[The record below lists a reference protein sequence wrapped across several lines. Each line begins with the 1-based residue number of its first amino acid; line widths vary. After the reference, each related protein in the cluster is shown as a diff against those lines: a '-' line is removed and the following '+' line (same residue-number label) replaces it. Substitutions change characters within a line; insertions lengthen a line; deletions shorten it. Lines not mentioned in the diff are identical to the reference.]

1 MEIDREGLILNKK
14 VVGMVVTSIVAISSI
29 TIIPSLASQD
39 ENNKA
44 KENNASIEESLE
56 TTNTKVDAKDKSVE
70 GEDLELAKGETT
82 RSESKS
88 TYKSAKR
95 VESKN
100 RSVAQSKN
108 RVVPELSN
116 TSDNKNTQSYVVEN
130 KYNNDKN
137 KSNITSSKNIERNK
151 IENKDTNKQNNNFI
165 ELNSDINKTNN
176 IQSNKSNETFEIE
189 KPKTENKDT
198 NENNN
203 FIELNTDKNKTNN
216 TQSNKNNEASKTEKP
231 KTEDKITNEKD
242 KTPIKEDT
250 DKKDNNTS
258 TDKNKPNTG
267 NNDKIEKRSSLKAS
281 DLRISPAEFIE
292 SEKEPGKVENKV
304 KVTIS
309 NDTKAIFA
317 KDIDGD
323 VDALASASAMGLNK
337 GYKLNVK
344 RENDKNITLS
354 LVGKAENHNANINK
368 DKSKSDYNKNDI
380 YGDFKVLMLPEFF
393 ENKSSVENGGLYAI
407 ADIVYKDSEQAKENN
422 IVNLSKTK
430 LIKVEETGYAVV
442 TLAKGNIE
450 NTKITINSK
459 EVKPT
464 RVNSEGTI
472 VKFEVNPNEIA
483 KIEVTQGNDSEDFVL
498 NEKGKAF
505 TKVIKNEAPDK
516 ILVSGPMSK
525 LDYHQANF
533 DSKGNIRLKP
543 SKTTFSTSKEV
554 VVKDETLPQLDISK
568 TKLGNDVVINIDENT
583 DKAKKWQKNIYS
595 IETVADNNPNV
606 TSKLQYSLE
615 NGKIVIDK
623 NSAAINDRNGIHNIR
638 IKSEGYND
646 LNTKIEIVKSA
657 GKILLSGNYNF
668 YANNELLFEL
678 EGFNYAV
685 VNPIYE
691 VRLDGKALKGNCKE
705 YHIVDYLIRLEDNC
719 IDKLTKGKHELTVK
733 AHGFEDFNRTFY
745 LEEAPKGLENPSM
758 GHGEKVKLDKIEN
771 MQMINSGNKKVESKV
786 DVDAIGSA
794 SDKGSS
800 SETPDAVGG
809 ASGGSTIIRGNIV
822 YDFDLLSNAMILNN
836 LGMATKNSS
845 EVLSWWNA
853 MTKDAV
859 LTNESTKVIDYK
871 KYKNAVNE
879 AKGNGEYLTFK
890 NYYDKIEK
898 SDYLNKP
905 YQVKYILED
914 GLFGNV
920 QTYSQEN
927 LKIVPKMTVSGNK
940 EDKIY
945 LGIENDTQ
953 YLKNLENVSIGI
965 NTLPKDAYK
974 VEANKITITD
984 TSLLKHGDNT
994 IKLQAKGY
1002 KEASVDINLLKNSAK
1017 LGLSKDE
1024 NNNIIVKLDKNYK
1037 NEIESIILN
1046 GKALLDDTQ
1055 LGGNSGDYEYKG
1067 DSLVLRSKLF
1077 DTNKDRQYTVV
1088 IKANGYKDSKAM
1100 FNLDELN
1107 IKEVDKIKVPNY
1119 VKLSSE
1125 NKYYK
1130 NERVLVDV
1138 ERMFD
1143 TKYRDDIKEVLL
1155 DGKKVMYSNPI
1166 GNFYS
1171 IELGSKNFKEEKTYK
1186 LTIKTNKYEDFNTD
1200 IKIVNKVE
1208 KKEAPRLEVKTENNK
1223 TIFTSKDDKYID
1235 NVLAVKVDY
1244 KTIDKKDYIVENN
1257 KLTILDKLPEGTK
1270 VTFESDK
1277 YENYVYVVPKA
1288 VNTSKENDKSG
1299 KINVPNYVA
1308 LNNGNTYKVNKD
1320 VVVDVKH
1327 PFNNE
1332 YLKDIQEVLLDGKK
1346 IDYKESNTY
1355 FNSIVLESENFK
1367 EEKLYKIT
1375 IKTNKYKDFNADIKI
1390 GDKTIDVEKINK
1402 EDEDKQN
1409 QNENKDKKYE
1419 EQQVIKKQVPNI
1431 EEDIQGGL
1439 LNKARFISE
1448 AEYIKSIS
1456 RVKLNDENLERE
1468 SSVSPNEGYNI
1479 EAGTLTILNKIIG
1492 GDKITFES
1500 DKYEDYTC
1508 IVPKKSANIEVS
1520 RNSNNKFVFNSND
1533 QAWTKSAYVL
1543 VNGSKLS
1550 KGEFEADF
1558 GKITVIKDLKPCDNL
1573 VIQSQGFNDFEYEV
1587 ALLKA
1592 DVNVKKNT
1600 LFNKSYSFTTSSN
1613 SWKGNIT
1620 SVKVNGAEI
1629 SQTNDYSPTE
1639 GYKENYNGG
1648 VDVYNSLSSGD
1659 TVSIEANG
1667 YEAFTYVV
1675 S

>member
-1 MEIDREGLILNKK
+1 MNKK

-44 KENNASIEESLE
+44 KENNASIEERVE
-56 TTNTKVDAKDKSVE
+56 TANTKVYAKDKSVQ

-82 RSESKS
+82 SSESKS
-88 TYKSAKR
+88 TYKSAKK

-108 RVVPELSN
+108 RVVTESSN
-116 TSDNKNTQSYVVEN
+116 TSVNKNTQSYVVES

-137 KSNITSSKNIERNK
+137 KSNITSSKNIEINK
-151 IENKDTNKQNNNFI
+151 TENKDTNKQNNNFI
-165 ELNSDINKTNN
+165 ELNTDTNKTNN
-176 IQSNKSNETFEIE
+176 TQSNKSNETSKIE

-203 FIELNTDKNKTNN
+203 FIELNTDTNKTNN
-216 TQSNKNNEASKTEKP
+216 TQSNKNNETSKTEKP
-231 KTEDKITNEKD
+231 KTEDKIINEKD

-250 DKKDNNTS
+250 DKK
-258 TDKNKPNTG
+258 
-267 NNDKIEKRSSLKAS
+267 DKIEKRSSLKAS

-309 NDTKAIFA
+309 NDTKATFA

-380 YGDFKVLMLPEFF
+380 YGDFKLLMLPEFF

-407 ADIVYKDSEQAKENN
+407 ADIIYKDSEQVKENN

-442 TLAKGNIE
+442 TLAKGYID

-483 KIEVTQGNDSEDFVL
+483 KIEVTQGNNSEDFVL

-505 TKVIKNEAPDK
+505 TRVIENEAPDK

-525 LDYHQANF
+525 FDYHQANF

-554 VVKDETLPQLDISK
+554 AVKDETLPQLDISK

-583 DKAKKWQKNIYS
+583 DNAKKWQKKIYS
-595 IETVADNNPNV
+595 IETVADNNPNMA
-606 TSKLQYSLE
+606 SKLQYSLE

-623 NSAAINDRNGIHNIR
+623 NSAAINGRNGIHNIR

-646 LNTKIEIVKSA
+646 LNTKIEIVKPA

-691 VRLDGKALKGNCKE
+691 VRLDGKVLEGNCE
-705 YHIVDYLIRLEDNC
+705 DYHIVDYLIRLENNC
-719 IDKLTKGKHELTVK
+719 IDKLTRGKHELTVK

-758 GHGEKVKLDKIEN
+758 GHNEKVELDKVKN
-771 MQMINSGNKKVESKV
+771 LQMISSGNKKSESKV
-786 DVDAIGSA
+786 EVDAIGSA

-845 EVLSWWNA
+845 EVLSWWHA

-871 KYKNAVNE
+871 KYKNAANE

-927 LKIVPKMTVSGNK
+927 LKIVPKITVSGNK
-940 EDKIY
+940 EDKIH
-945 LGIENDTQ
+945 LSIENDTQ
-953 YLKNLENVSIGI
+953 YLEDLENVSIGMNI
-965 NTLPKDAYK
+965 LPKDAYK
-974 VEANKITITD
+974 VEENKITITD

-1002 KEASVDINLLKNSAK
+1002 KEASIDINLLKDSSK
-1017 LGLSKDE
+1017 LEVSKDE
-1024 NNNIIVKLDKNYK
+1024 NNNIVVKLDKNYK
-1037 NEIESIILN
+1037 KEIVSITLN

-1077 DTNKDRQYTVV
+1077 DTNKDSQYTLV

-1100 FNLDELN
+1100 FNLDELST
-1107 IKEVDKIKVPNY
+1107 KEVDKIKVPDY
-1119 VKLSSE
+1119 VKLSNE

-1130 NERVLVDV
+1130 NESVLVDV

-1186 LTIKTNKYEDFNTD
+1186 LTIKTDKYEDFNTD

-1208 KKEAPRLEVKTENNK
+1208 KKGAPNLEVKTENNK
-1223 TIFTSKDDKYID
+1223 TIFTSKYDNYID
-1235 NVLAVKVDY
+1235 TVSAVKVDY
-1244 KTIDKKDYIVENN
+1244 KTIDKKDYILENN
-1257 KLTILDKLPEGTK
+1257 KLTILDKLFEGTK
-1270 VTFESDK
+1270 VTFESDE
-1277 YENYVYVVPKA
+1277 YENYVYVLPKTED
-1288 VNTSKENDKSG
+1288 TSKENDKTG
-1299 KINVPNYVA
+1299 KTNVPNYVA
-1308 LNNGNTYKVNKD
+1308 LNNGNKYKVNQQ
-1320 VVVDVKH
+1320 VVVDIKN
-1327 PFNNE
+1327 PLDSK
-1332 YLKDIQEVLLDGKK
+1332 YLNDIKEVLLDGKK
-1346 IDYKESNTY
+1346 VDYKESNTY
-1355 FNSIVLESENFK
+1355 FNSIVLGSENFK
-1367 EEKLYKIT
+1367 EEKTYKLT

-1390 GDKTIDVEKINK
+1390 GDKTGEVDKTEK
-1402 EDEDKQN
+1402 E
-1409 QNENKDKKYE
+1409 ENKKDE
-1419 EQQVIKKQVPNI
+1419 EKQVIKKQVPNVD
-1431 EEDIQGGL
+1431 EDVQGGL
-1439 LNKARFISE
+1439 LNKARFTSE

-1456 RVKLNDENLERE
+1456 RVKLNNENLERKG
-1468 SSVSPNEGYNI
+1468 SLSPNEGYNM
-1479 EAGTLTILNKIIG
+1479 ENGTLTILNKLIG

-1500 DKYEDYTC
+1500 DKYENYTYV
-1508 IVPKKSANIEVS
+1508 VPKKSVSIDVS
-1520 RNSNNKFVFNSND
+1520 RNSNNKFVFNSNE
-1533 QAWTKSAYVL
+1533 QAWTKSVEVL
-1543 VNGSKLS
+1543 VNGSKINE
-1550 KGEFEADF
+1550 GEFEADF
-1558 GKITVIKDLKPCDNL
+1558 GKVTVLKDLEPGDKV

-1592 DVNVKKNT
+1592 NVNVKKNT
-1600 LFNKSYSFTTSSN
+1600 WFNKSYSFTTSDD
-1613 SWKGNIT
+1613 SWKENIT
-1620 SVKVNGAEI
+1620 SIKVNGAEI
-1629 SQTNDYSPTE
+1629 SKTSDYSPTE

-1648 VDVYNSLSSGD
+1648 VDVYNSLNSGD
-1659 TVSIEANG
+1659 TVSIESNG
-1667 YEAFTYVV
+1667 YEIFTYVV

>member
-1 MEIDREGLILNKK
+1 MNKK

-29 TIIPSLASQD
+29 TIISSLASQD
-39 ENNKA
+39 ENNKV
-44 KENNASIEESLE
+44 KENDVSIEERVE
-56 TTNTKVDAKDKSVE
+56 TANPKVDEKDKSVE
-70 GEDLELAKGETT
+70 GEDLELAKGKTT
-82 RSESKS
+82 SSESKS

-100 RSVAQSKN
+100 NSVAQSKN
-108 RVVPELSN
+108 RVVTESSN
-116 TSDNKNTQSYVVEN
+116 KSTQNSKVESKYKNET
-130 KYNNDKN
+130 N
-137 KSNITSSKNIERNK
+137 KSNITSSKNIESNK
-151 IENKDTNKQNNNFI
+151 IENKDTNKQNNKFI
-165 ELNSDINKTNN
+165 ELNADTNKTNN
-176 IQSNKSNETFEIE
+176 AQSNKSNETSKIE
-189 KPKTENKDT
+189 KPKIENKDT
-198 NENNN
+198 NENNS
-203 FIELNTDKNKTNN
+203 FIELNTDTNKTNN
-216 TQSNKNNEASKTEKP
+216 TQSNKNNETSKIEKT
-231 KTEDKITNEKD
+231 KTEDKDTNKKD

-250 DKKDNNTS
+250 DK
-258 TDKNKPNTG
+258 NKPNTG
-267 NNDKIEKRSSLKAS
+267 NKDKIEKRSSLKAS

-309 NDTKAIFA
+309 NDTKATFA

-368 DKSKSDYNKNDI
+368 DKSKNDYNKNDI
-380 YGDFKVLMLPEFF
+380 YGDFKLLMLPEFF

-407 ADIVYKDSEQAKENN
+407 ADIIYKDSDQAKENN

-442 TLAKGNIE
+442 TLDKGNID

-483 KIEVTQGNDSEDFVL
+483 KIEVTQGNNSEDFVL

-505 TKVIKNEAPDK
+505 TRVIENEAPDK

-525 LDYHQANF
+525 FDYHQANF

-554 VVKDETLPQLDISK
+554 AVKDKTLPQLDISK

-595 IETVADNNPNV
+595 IETVEDNNPNMA
-606 TSKLQYSLE
+606 SKLQYSLE

-623 NSAAINDRNGIHNIR
+623 NSAAINGRNGIHNIR

-646 LNTKIEIVKSA
+646 LNTKIEIVKPA

-691 VRLDGKALKGNCKE
+691 VRLDGKVLEGNCE
-705 YHIVDYLIRLEDNC
+705 DYHIVDYLIRLENNC

-758 GHGEKVKLDKIEN
+758 GHNEKVELDKIEN
-771 MQMINSGNKKVESKV
+771 MQMISSGNKKAESKV

-845 EVLSWWNA
+845 EVLSWWHA

-871 KYKNAVNE
+871 KYKNAANE

-890 NYYDKIEK
+890 NYYDKIEN

-927 LKIVPKMTVSGNK
+927 LKIVPKITVSGNK

-945 LGIENDTQ
+945 LSIENDTQ
-953 YLKNLENVSIGI
+953 YLKELENVSIRMNI
-965 NTLPKDAYK
+965 LPKDAYK
-974 VEANKITITD
+974 VEENKITITD

-1002 KEASVDINLLKNSAK
+1002 KEATIDINLLKDSSK
-1017 LGLSKDE
+1017 LELSKDE
-1024 NNNIIVKLDKNYK
+1024 NNNIVVKLDENYK
-1037 NEIESIILN
+1037 KEISSITLN
-1046 GKALLDDTQ
+1046 GKALLDDAQ

-1077 DTNKDRQYTVV
+1077 DINKDSQYTLV
-1088 IKANGYKDSKAM
+1088 IKANGYKYSKAM
-1100 FNLDELN
+1100 FNLDELST
-1107 IKEVDKIKVPNY
+1107 KEVDKIKVPDY
-1119 VKLSSE
+1119 VKLSNE
-1125 NKYYK
+1125 NKYYT
-1130 NERVLVDV
+1130 NESVLVDV
-1138 ERMFD
+1138 EKMFE

-1186 LTIKTNKYEDFNTD
+1186 LTIKTDKYEDFNTD

-1208 KKEAPRLEVKTENNK
+1208 KKEAPKLEVKTENNK

-1235 NVLAVKVDY
+1235 TVSAVKVDY
-1244 KTIDKKDYIVENN
+1244 KTLDKKDYIIENN
-1257 KLTILDKLPEGTK
+1257 KLTILDKLFEGTK
-1270 VTFESDK
+1270 ITFESDK
-1277 YENYVYVVPKA
+1277 YENYIYVVPKA
-1288 VNTSKENDKSG
+1288 VDTSKENDKTG
-1299 KINVPNYVA
+1299 KTNVPNYVA
-1308 LNNGNTYKVNKD
+1308 LNNGNKYKVNKQ
-1320 VVVDVKH
+1320 VVVDIKN
-1327 PFNNE
+1327 PLDSK
-1332 YLKDIQEVLLDGKK
+1332 YLDDIKEVLLDGKK
-1346 IDYKESNTY
+1346 VDYKESNTY
-1355 FNSIVLESENFK
+1355 FNSIVLGSENFK
-1367 EEKLYKIT
+1367 EEKTYKLT
-1375 IKTNKYKDFNADIKI
+1375 IKTNKYKDFNVDIKV
-1390 GDKTIDVEKINK
+1390 GDKTGEVDKTEK
-1402 EDEDKQN
+1402 EDKNKQE
-1409 QNENKDKKYE
+1409 ENKKDE
-1419 EQQVIKKQVPNI
+1419 EKQVIKKQVPNVD
-1431 EEDIQGGL
+1431 EDVQGGL
-1439 LNKARFISE
+1439 LNKARFTSD

-1456 RVKLNDENLERE
+1456 KVKLNNENLERKG
-1468 SSVSPNEGYNI
+1468 SLSPNEGYNM
-1479 EAGTLTILNKIIG
+1479 ENGTLTILNKLIG

-1500 DKYEDYTC
+1500 DKYENYTYV
-1508 IVPKKSANIEVS
+1508 VPKKSVNIDLS
-1520 RNSNNKFVFNSND
+1520 RNSNNKFVFNSNE
-1533 QAWTKSAYVL
+1533 QAWTKSVEVL
-1543 VNGSKLS
+1543 VNGSKINA
-1550 KGEFEADF
+1550 GEFEADF
-1558 GKITVIKDLKPCDNL
+1558 GKVTVLKDLQPGDKV

-1592 DVNVKKNT
+1592 NVNVKKNT
-1600 LFNKSYSFTTSSN
+1600 WFNKSYSFTTSDD
-1613 SWKGNIT
+1613 SWKENIT
-1620 SVKVNGAEI
+1620 SIKVNGAEI
-1629 SQTNDYSPTE
+1629 SKTSDYSPTE

-1648 VDVYNSLSSGD
+1648 VDVYNSLNSGD
-1659 TVSIEANG
+1659 NVSIESNG
-1667 YEAFTYVV
+1667 YETFTYVV